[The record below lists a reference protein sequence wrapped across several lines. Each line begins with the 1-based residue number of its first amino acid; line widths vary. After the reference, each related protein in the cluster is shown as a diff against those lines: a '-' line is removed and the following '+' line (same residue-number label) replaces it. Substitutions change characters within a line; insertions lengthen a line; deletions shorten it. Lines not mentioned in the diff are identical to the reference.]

1 MSNQSKLFAD
11 LLNGLFE
18 RKNSQAIA
26 TAINGS
32 VSFQLGDEYL
42 TYRVNLKVSLG
53 KVVTYFNISDGVSPF
68 VVSLTK
74 LTSCPDAQT
83 QADMLYREM
92 EDRTKWQL
100 ERMVIDHTKFTF
112 SSARAK
118 TPTSGPTPKPHPKS
132 VPAALKR
139 PTGK

>member
-1 MSNQSKLFAD
+1 MSHSKLFAD

-32 VSFQLGDEYL
+32 VSFQLGDEYF
-42 TYRVNLKVSLG
+42 TERVNLKVSLG
-53 KVVTYFNISDGVSPF
+53 KVVTYFSISEGVSPF
-68 VVSLTK
+68 VVSLSK
-74 LTSCPDAQT
+74 LTNCPDAQT
-83 QADMLYREM
+83 QAEMLYREM

-112 SSARAK
+112 KSVGAN
-118 TPTSGPTPKPHPKS
+118 TPTSASTSKPKSKS
-132 VPAALKR
+132 VPQALKR
-139 PTGK
+139 PTRK